1 MGTIICQSCNN
12 TIDHFENEKVS
23 TLYGKCTC
31 CDDKQKKAS
40 K

>member
-1 MGTIICQSCNN
+1 MGTIVCQVCNN

-23 TLYGKCTC
+23 TLYGHCTC
-31 CDDKQKKAS
+31 CNEKQKKTS

>member
-1 MGTIICQSCNN
+1 MGTIICQICNK

-23 TLYGKCTC
+23 TLYGQCTC
-31 CDDKQKKAS
+31 CDKKQKKTS